1 MPENSDH
8 PDWIDRYGRS
18 YHTTGNEIEFLNDIP
33 DLMAQ
38 RAGTLYH
45 PRKQSDSLILS
56 HYRKYLKA
64 CGLRRDWGTIEKG
77 SVQAHCKKLIL
88 VYAKRLQRKGYGF

>member
-1 MPENSDH
+1 MTENSEH

-64 CGLRRDWGTIEKG
+64 CGLRKGWGTIDKG

-88 VYAKRLQRKGYGF
+88 VYAKRLHRSGYGF